1 MDSAATGGTKQGH
14 PWDRVVTRRHKG
26 CVKKTPLKPHQ
37 KECRCIPPNRNAAVA
52 ANMEDVLEVY
62 RRPYNENRPVIRMDE
77 QPVQLLGEKREPI
90 PMNEK
95 HSKREDAD

>member
-1 MDSAATGGTKQGH
+1 
-14 PWDRVVTRRHKG
+14 
-26 CVKKTPLKPHQ
+26 
-37 KECRCIPPNRNAAVA
+37 
-52 ANMEDVLEVY
+52 MEDVLEVY